1 MDSSLLQNVILIE
14 SREGLQPSF
23 IGILGSLIAILF
35 SILITI
41 VSVSSNKYP
50 SNFIEK
56 ISKDQRTRR
65 FYIFLVSIIIFQSL
79 LYFLKISSPL
89 LDVLCIGI
97 VFFRLFN
104 YWKYI
109 LEFIDPIN
117 SIKKIS
123 LGDRLSKKEIGEL
136 GDYAKIGL
144 ENKNH
149 ELTDKA
155 MRELSRLNE
164 RLKNE

>member
-1 MDSSLLQNVILIE
+1 MFTNYKVL
-14 SREGLQPSF
+14 
-23 IGILGSLIAILF
+23 
-35 SILITI
+35 
-41 VSVSSNKYP
+41 SV
-50 SNFIEK
+50 
-56 ISKDQRTRR
+56 
-65 FYIFLVSIIIFQSL
+65 YIFLVSIIIFQSL

-164 RLKNE
+164 MLKN